1 MLTDISPFCKAVR
14 WIFCR
19 FTRRRDGW
27 QTRKSADL
35 SMLCFLWSL
44 RAPFCISQPVLLSFY
59 GEFVDMQK
67 NKSAVISETKR
78 SITGSKI
85 IENEGKV
92 YVGNGL

>member
-1 MLTDISPFCKAVR
+1 MDVAK
-14 WIFCR
+14 
-19 FTRRRDGW
+19 RRDGW

>member
-1 MLTDISPFCKAVR
+1 
-14 WIFCR
+14 
-19 FTRRRDGW
+19 
-27 QTRKSADL
+27 
-35 SMLCFLWSL
+35 
-44 RAPFCISQPVLLSFY
+44 VLLSFY

-67 NKSAVISETKR
+67 KSAVISETKR